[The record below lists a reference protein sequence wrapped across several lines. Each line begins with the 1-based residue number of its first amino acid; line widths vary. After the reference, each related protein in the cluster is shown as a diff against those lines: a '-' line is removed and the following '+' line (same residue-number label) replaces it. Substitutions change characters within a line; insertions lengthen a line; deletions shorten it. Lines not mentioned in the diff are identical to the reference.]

1 MAQGIAPSPTEG
13 LAAVQGMRYL
23 SGKSPSR
30 FPRIALLVGGDQ
42 ACRSLSSLYSS
53 VLFGSVCLCVSMCE
67 NPAGYNLG
75 LLFGALGLG
84 ENFLSQPFQD
94 LLGVYELETK
104 C

>member
-1 MAQGIAPSPTEG
+1 
-13 LAAVQGMRYL
+13 
-23 SGKSPSR
+23 
-30 FPRIALLVGGDQ
+30 
-42 ACRSLSSLYSS
+42 
-53 VLFGSVCLCVSMCE
+53 MCE